1 MAAFVVPA
9 AHADEWN
16 KLTYVT
22 FSQPVQLPNVTL
34 PAGTYTIKLADIWSD
49 RNVVQVFSKDRSKIY
64 GTFLAI
70 SDKRLEP
77 TGKPVIM
84 FRETAKGAP
93 KAVKAFFYPGDNY
106 GKAFVYPRHEA
117 QMIARANHET
127 VYASDEKMSG
137 ETSKT
142 QNEMHAAHVGQ
153 VNANGEY
160 QAGEAQNAQNA
171 QNEAQQAGRS
181 AANAAQAT
189 GQAAANAAQGQG
201 QAARNSAERAGQSA
215 RNSAEHAG
223 QAASSGARATGS
235 AMNPDRDRTAVG
247 TSGQAAPRATTAPRR
262 LPQTASPLEL
272 VELLS
277 ALSLAGAFGVRRAR
291 VRLARRD

>member
-1 MAAFVVPA
+1 MAAFVVPP

-49 RNVVQVFSKDRSKIY
+49 RNVVQVYSKDRSKIY

-77 TGKPVIM
+77 TGQPVIM
-84 FRETAKGAP
+84 FKESAKGTPRAIQ
-93 KAVKAFFYPGDNY
+93 AFFYPGDTY

-117 QMIARANHET
+117 QMIAQANHEP

-137 ETSKT
+137 ESKDT
-142 QNEMHAAHVGQ
+142 QGEMQGAHVGQ
-153 VNANGEY
+153 VDANGQY
-160 QAGEAQNAQNA
+160 QASDGQHA
-171 QNEAQQAGRS
+171 QNEARQAGQS

-215 RNSAEHAG
+215 RNSAAHAG

-247 TSGQAAPRATTAPRR
+247 TTGQTAPKATAAPRR

-277 ALSLAGAFGVRRAR
+277 ALSLAGAFGVRRVR
-291 VRLARRD
+291 VRLARHD